1 MRDPSSVSM
10 SQPIHPISEK
20 LVSLGMV
27 FTESVLSWTFT
38 CYCLT
43 SFQQFGEMVGIPIAK
58 SLAKCKSTVCVGLRS
73 GFKRSMIALDFSKG
87 VLIGS

>member
-10 SQPIHPISEK
+10 SLPIHSISEK

-43 SFQQFGEMVGIPIAK
+43 SFQQFGEMVGIPTAK
-58 SLAKCKSTVCVGLRS
+58 SLQSAKVLSVLGYEV
-73 GFKRSMIALDFSKG
+73 DSKG
-87 VLIGS
+87 V